1 MAQLWGQL
9 RGRKGTAQGSFH
21 ALRPLS
27 LQIKRGQSLGI
38 VGLNG
43 AGKSTLLQL
52 AAGTLT
58 PSTGQ
63 VVSRGRVAALLELG
77 SGFNPEATGR
87 ENIYLYAATMGMG
100 RAQVA
105 ERIDSIIEFSGLSDA
120 LDMPVKT
127 YSSGMQVRLAF
138 SVATVCT
145 AGTRSEKRLAA
156 SIMPPARP
164 SIGAIRRSEGRRSM
178 RMGRAPRPVAAPAS
192 KLASRPLAAI
202 GWAAS
207 HAAACS
213 IPKAR
218 ATTAMTRP
226 THK

>member
-1 MAQLWGQL
+1 MSSEVVLQFTEVSKTYPPQRTPLIQLWNQL
-9 RGRKGTAQGSFH
+9 RGRHGTTEGSFH
-21 ALRPLS
+21 ALKPLS

-100 RAQVA
+100 RSQVA
-105 ERIDSIIEFSGLSDA
+105 DRIDSIIEFSGLRDA

-138 SVATVCT
+138 SVATSVD
-145 AGTRSEKRLAA
+145 
-156 SIMPPARP
+156 P
-164 SIGAIRRSEGRRSM
+164 
-178 RMGRAPRPVAAPAS
+178 
-192 KLASRPLAAI
+192 
-202 GWAAS
+202 
-207 HAAACS
+207 
-213 IPKAR
+213 
-218 ATTAMTRP
+218 
-226 THK
+226 